1 MPEPSNNQPPKD
13 LSMETRL
20 LIAFVLMFAVLFA
33 SQYLY
38 KSNTGPIK
46 TAPAVTPAQAV
57 QESKPPAPV
66 ATTPAQ
72 AAAKPA
78 TPMPGSIQDTV
89 EHEFTIDTALYKIR
103 LTNKGGVIQSWL
115 LKKYLD
121 HNGKPLELVNSA
133 SLVKVPSPFALLL
146 KDQQASSVLNF
157 SLYQATPAPD
167 GLGVDYEFSDGKN
180 YAKKSFRFGKDSY
193 LAQVATDVKQNGI
206 GVPNLI
212 EWRGGFGDNTVLNRA
227 AEQHAVYYNLSDS
240 KLVIKSAKDAKD
252 GAIVANG
259 NYSFAGLDDRFFA
272 LAFLPKDNTSVEVQA
287 LKDDVPMMRD
297 GKDELVVGAAVG
309 GDAVNKFSVFVGPK
323 DIDILRIVDP
333 KLQQLIDWGYFGII
347 AKPLFLALHW
357 MNDNYI
363 HGYGW
368 SIIILTVVIN
378 LVLFPLR
385 LTGLKSQRK
394 MSALQPHIKSINE
407 RYKGLK
413 LNDPKK
419 QEQNA
424 EIMDLYKKHGVNPAG
439 GCLPMVLQL
448 PILWAIYKVLTVTIE
463 LRGAHW
469 LWVTD
474 LSQPESLAIH
484 VLPLVMVATQFFMQ
498 RMTPSPGM
506 DPAQAKMMQLMPLMF
521 GFFFYSMSSGL
532 VLYWLTGNLV
542 GIVQQMVINRIVPQP
557 NIEPPKTAA
566 VKKRPKS

>member
-1 MPEPSNNQPPKD
+1 MPEIPNNQPPKD
-13 LSMETRL
+13 MSMETRL

-38 KSNTGPIK
+38 KANTGPIK
-46 TAPAVTPAQAV
+46 TSPPVTPTQAAEV
-57 QESKPPAPV
+57 AKAPPA
-66 ATTPAQ
+66 
-72 AAAKPA
+72 AAAPVVAKASA
-78 TPMPGSIQDTV
+78 TPMPGAIQGDG
-89 EHEFTIDTALYKIR
+89 EREFTVDTDLYKVR
-103 LTNKGGVIQSWL
+103 FVNKGAVVRSWL

-121 HNGKPLELVNSA
+121 HTGKPLELVNANALS
-133 SLVKVPSPFALLL
+133 KVVPPFALSL
-146 KDQQASSVLNF
+146 KDQHAESVLNYA
-157 SLYQATPAPD
+157 LYQATPATD
-167 GLGVDYEFSDGKN
+167 GLGIDYEFSDGKN
-180 YAKKSFRFGKDSY
+180 YARKSFRFGKNSY
-193 LAQVATDVKQNGI
+193 LVQVSTEVKQNGT

-212 EWRGGFGDNTVLNRA
+212 EWRGGFGDSTVLNRV
-227 AEQHAVYYNLSDS
+227 AEQHAVYYDLSNS
-240 KLVIKSAKDAKD
+240 KLVIKDAKAAKD
-252 GAIVANG
+252 GTITSSG

-287 LKDDVPMMRD
+287 LKDDALITKD
-297 GKDELVVGAAVG
+297 GKEEMVVGAAVG
-309 GDAVNKFSVFVGPK
+309 GDAVNKFSAFVGPK
-323 DIDILRIVDP
+323 DIDILQKVDP

-363 HGYGW
+363 HSYGW
-368 SIIILTVVIN
+368 SIVLLTIAIN
-378 LVLFPLR
+378 LLLFPLR

-474 LSQPESLAIH
+474 LSQPEALAIH
-484 VLPLVMVATQFFMQ
+484 VLPLIMVATQFFMQ
-498 RMTPSPGM
+498 QMTPSPGV
-506 DPAQAKMMQLMPLMF
+506 DPAQAKMMKYMPLMF
-521 GFFFYSMSSGL
+521 GFFFYNMSSGL

-542 GIVQQMVINRIVPQP
+542 GIVQQSVINRIVPTPQ
-557 NIEPPKTAA
+557 IEPPKTGV
-566 VKKRPKS
+566 VKKRPKG

>member
-1 MPEPSNNQPPKD
+1 MPESPNNQPPKD

-38 KSNTGPIK
+38 KANTGPAK
-46 TAPAVTPAQAV
+46 TSPPVTPAQAA
-57 QESKPPAPV
+57 QETKAPAAAPASK
-66 ATTPAQ
+66 TPAI
-72 AAAKPA
+72 AAKIPA
-78 TPMPGSIQDTV
+78 EPMPGAIQDTA
-89 EHEFTIDTALYKIR
+89 EHEFTIDTNLYKIR
-103 LTNKGGVIQSWL
+103 LSNKGGVVKSWL

-121 HNGKPLELVNSA
+121 HTGKPLELVNSTA
-133 SLVKVPSPFALLL
+133 LSKVPSPFALSL
-146 KDQQASSVLNF
+146 KDQQAASLLNF
-157 SLYQATPAPD
+157 GLYQATPATD
-167 GLGVDYEFSDGKN
+167 GLGVDYEFSDGTT
-180 YAKKSFRFGKDSY
+180 YAKKTFRFGRDSY
-193 LAQVATDVKQNGI
+193 LAQVGTEVKQNGI
-206 GVPNLI
+206 AVPHLI
-212 EWRGGFGDNTVLNRA
+212 EWRGGFGDNTVLNRI
-227 AEQHAVYYNLSDS
+227 AEQHAVYYDLSNS
-240 KLVIKSAKDAKD
+240 KLVIKDAKAAKD
-252 GAIVANG
+252 GVITSSG

-287 LKDDVPMMRD
+287 LKDDVPLTHD

-309 GDAVNKFSVFVGPK
+309 GDAVNNFSVFVGPK
-323 DIDILRIVDP
+323 DIDILRNVDP

-368 SIIILTVVIN
+368 SIVLLTILIN
-378 LVLFPLR
+378 LLLFPLR

-394 MSALQPHIKSINE
+394 MSALQPHIKAINE
-407 RYKGLK
+407 RFKGLK

-474 LSQPESLAIH
+474 LSQPETLAIH
-484 VLPLVMVATQFFMQ
+484 ILPVIMIATQFFMQ
-498 RMTPSPGM
+498 QMTPSPGM
-506 DPAQAKMMQLMPLMF
+506 DPSQAKMMKFMPLMF
-521 GFFFYSMSSGL
+521 GFFFYNMSSGL

-542 GIVQQMVINRIVPQP
+542 GIVQQVAINRIVPQP
-557 NIEPPKTAA
+557 NIAPPN
-566 VKKRPKS
+566 VKKKPKG

>member
-1 MPEPSNNQPPKD
+1 MPESPNNQPPKD

-38 KSNTGPIK
+38 KSNTGPVK
-46 TAPAVTPAQAV
+46 TAPPVTPAQAA
-57 QESKPPAPV
+57 QETKPPPPAKV
-66 ATTPAQ
+66 NTAEAAT
-72 AAAKPA
+72 PA
-78 TPMPGSIQDTV
+78 TPMPGAIQDTA
-89 EHEFTIDTALYKIR
+89 EHEFTVDTALYKVR
-103 LTNKGGVIQSWL
+103 FSNKGGVVQSWL

-121 HNGKPLELVNSA
+121 HSGKPLELVNSA
-133 SLVKVPSPFALLL
+133 ALSKVTPPFALSL
-146 KDQQASSVLNF
+146 KDQAASSALNF
-157 SLYQATPAPD
+157 GLYQATPAPD

-180 YAKKSFRFGKDSY
+180 YAKKSFRFGRDSY
-193 LAQVATDVKQNGI
+193 LTQVATEVKQSGI
-206 GVPNLI
+206 AVPHLI
-212 EWRGGFGDNTVLNRA
+212 SWRGGFGDNTVLNRVG
-227 AEQHAVYYNLSDS
+227 EQHAVYFDLSNS
-240 KLVIKSAKDAKD
+240 KLVIKDAKSAKD
-252 GAIVANG
+252 GVITSNG

-323 DIDILRIVDP
+323 DIDILRNVDP
-333 KLQQLIDWGYFGII
+333 KLQQLIDWGYFGVI

-363 HGYGW
+363 HSYGW
-368 SIIILTVVIN
+368 SIVLLTIVIN

-474 LSQPESLAIH
+474 LSQPETLAIH
-484 VLPLVMVATQFFMQ
+484 VLPLIMVATQFFMQ
-498 RMTPSPGM
+498 QMTPTPGM
-506 DPAQAKMMQLMPLMF
+506 DPSQAKMMKLMPLMF

-542 GIVQQMVINRIVPQP
+542 GIVQQVVINRIVPQP
-557 NIEPPKTAA
+557 NIEPPKTAL
-566 VKKRPKS
+566 VKKRLKG